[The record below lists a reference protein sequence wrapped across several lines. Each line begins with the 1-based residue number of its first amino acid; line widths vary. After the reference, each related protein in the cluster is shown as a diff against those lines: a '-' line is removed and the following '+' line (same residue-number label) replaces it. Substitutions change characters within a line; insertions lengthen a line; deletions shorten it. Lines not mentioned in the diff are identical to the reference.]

1 MKGVLYMI
9 KTIFYTRVERSYH
22 KMIEFVKEND
32 IDYIERAVTEA
43 APLTKEELYLI
54 LKNTTDGVD
63 EILSMK
69 SKIYKELL
77 ESGIDIDDLTMN
89 QLLVLLQRY
98 PTLIKT
104 PIVVGK
110 DSVLVGYNDENKGML
125 LNRSDKRQLFNKALS
140 RSKKCINYSVS
151 EAV

>member
-1 MKGVLYMI
+1 MI

-32 IDYIERAVTEA
+32 IDYVERAVTGA

-54 LKNTTDGVD
+54 LKNTTDGVY
-63 EILSMK
+63 EIISSK

-77 ESGIDIDDLTMN
+77 ESGIDFDDLTIN
-89 QLLVLLQRY
+89 QLLELLQLY
-98 PTLIKT
+98 PSLMKT
-104 PIVVGK
+104 PIIVGK
-110 DSVLVGYNDENKGML
+110 NSMLVGYNDENKGML
-125 LNRSDKRQLFNKALS
+125 LNRSHKRQLFDKALLNS
-140 RSKKCINYSVS
+140 MKFMNCSVS